1 MRYHEILK
9 ETVEIVDGE
18 NLYRET
24 DSPVNADLFKR
35 LKYLD
40 FSEAK
45 RELHFVIRD
54 KKKIVAIAGLERSPY
69 DSDEYWVKHYSVDE
83 NYRNMGHATELV
95 DAVFAFADKH
105 HVALK
110 RSTPTEMGLK
120 YLTEPIKRAMKKYP
134 NVKIY

>member
-1 MRYHEILK
+1 MRYIEILK

-18 NLYRET
+18 KLYRET
-24 DSPVNADLFKR
+24 DNPVNADLFKR
-35 LKYLD
+35 LKQLD

-69 DSDEYWVKHYSVDE
+69 NSNEYWVKHYSVDE

-95 DAVFAFADKH
+95 DAVFNFANKRR
-105 HVALK
+105 VALK